1 MRLGRSIV
9 SLGAARKKS
18 RGDDVYQQVCEEK
31 GAKPQQ
37 GREVN

>member
-1 MRLGRSIV
+1 MRLGRS
-9 SLGAARKKS
+9 SLISEQREKKS